1 MNPKH
6 TLLFQNP
13 NGLVGRF
20 VTVRKG
26 PKWAD
31 RLQQVG
37 EEVYLADAKT
47 ETPMAVAEVE
57 NVWRGPLHL
66 VPALM
71 LEMEHDPLCRTFSG
85 LVACL
90 QGIYGPPVTVEM
102 PVSVLILRVK
112 RSTLIHAARMTA
124 SGPQAVDP

>member
-1 MNPKH
+1 MSKPDH
-6 TLLFQNP
+6 TILFQNP

-20 VTVRKG
+20 TTVRKG

-31 RLQQVG
+31 RLQRCGV
-37 EEVYLADAKT
+37 EVVLADAKT
-47 ETPMAVAEVE
+47 ETPIAVAEVE

-66 VPALM
+66 VPGLM

-90 QGIYGPPVTVEM
+90 QGIYGPPIMVEM
-102 PVSVLILRVK
+102 PVSVLVLRVK
-112 RSTLIHAARMTA
+112 RSSLVLAGRMTDK
-124 SGPQAVDP
+124 GPVEA

>member
-1 MNPKH
+1 MRPEY
-6 TLLFQNP
+6 TLKFQNP
-13 NGLVGRF
+13 TGLVGRF

-31 RLQQVG
+31 RLQRSG
-37 EEVYLADAKT
+37 MEVVLADDKT
-47 ETPMAVAEVE
+47 ETPIAVAEVE

-66 VPALM
+66 LPALM

-90 QGIYGPPVTVEM
+90 HGIYGPPVTVEM
-102 PVSVLILRVK
+102 PVTALVLRVT
-112 RSTLIHAARMTA
+112 RTSLVVAGRMTPA
-124 SGPQAVDP
+124 GPREA

>member
-1 MNPKH
+1 VNH
-6 TLLFQNP
+6 TLLFHNP

-31 RLQQVG
+31 RLQKHA
-37 EEVYLADAKT
+37 EEVVLADAKT
-47 ETPMAVAEVE
+47 ETPIAVAEVE

-66 VPALM
+66 VPAFL

-85 LVACL
+85 LVSCL

-102 PVSVLILRVK
+102 LVSVLVLRVK
-112 RSTLIHAARMTA
+112 RTSRVLAGRMTPD
-124 SGPQAVDP
+124 GPVEA